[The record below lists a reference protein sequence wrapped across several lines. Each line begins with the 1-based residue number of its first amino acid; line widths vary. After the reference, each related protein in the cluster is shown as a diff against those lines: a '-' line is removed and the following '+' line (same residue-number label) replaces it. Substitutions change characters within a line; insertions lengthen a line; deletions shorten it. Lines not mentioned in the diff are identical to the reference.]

1 MPIINTAVLKAR
13 ATFAAKIQEEID
25 NFTKTRAK
33 VMVKRDEGVVAAENA
48 AKTLLESLNAM
59 DEEMKEM
66 KGSSSAVKAAIK
78 AAIKELDTCKGI
90 FKLRGPS
97 AIDKKLDDALAKVKL
112 LCKDTKIQAAKNLD
126 DSRHAFKAKARDLV
140 ELNRDFATASDLR
153 GLHEALHS
161 ELTRIEQVAKD
172 LLEELVEA
180 PYLGRVD

>member
-48 AKTLLESLNAM
+48 AKTLLESLNDM
-59 DEEMKEM
+59 NKEM